1 MNTYPRSKAKRTANT
16 KLYLEVLFFTI
27 FWYCRIKKMNDYKDN
42 VESQILTVGEGS
54 EKYGIEEGEE
64 EF

>member
-1 MNTYPRSKAKRTANT
+1 
-16 KLYLEVLFFTI
+16 
-27 FWYCRIKKMNDYKDN
+27 MNDYKDN

-64 EF
+64 EFCELDSSCRIEGSRT